1 MFSGNN
7 PRHKCFYSSPTPVG
21 KKKRAVDLR
30 IFTLGCVIM
39 EINGVPIEDTFA
51 EAFSMHMNRTIITA
65 YDEEWARTTATEA
78 TGFGTSVIMA
88 PAEAGIEYIMSPDE
102 TPDGRPGV
110 RVIFAVGSKKKL
122 EPQLLARLGQCVLTS
137 PTASAFDDT
146 PKPKDRY
153 EIGKKIAM
161 FGDGFQT
168 KKGPIDGRVL
178 FLIPRMSGTCVMQN
192 MFGRVKGV
200 AGGNII
206 YTCEDVE
213 SGMNSGKAAV
223 KAIEKVEGAYTPF
236 PGGLVGSG
244 SKPSSK
250 YKVLFASTNE
260 RFCPTLRALV
270 PDTHV
275 PKGSEFVQEIVING
289 LTEAN
294 VAEATKVAI
303 EEVCKHPGIT
313 KMTAGNYDG
322 KLGQYQIKLHD
333 LFK

>member
-1 MFSGNN
+1 
-7 PRHKCFYSSPTPVG
+7 
-21 KKKRAVDLR
+21 
-30 IFTLGCVIM
+30 M

-110 RVIFAVGSKKKL
+110 RVVFAVGSKKKL

-146 PKPKDRY
+146 PKPKDLY

-260 RFCPTLRALV
+260 KFCPTLRALV
-270 PDTHV
+270 PDSHV
-275 PKGSEFVQEIVING
+275 PVGSEFVQEIVING

-313 KMTAGNYDG
+313 KMTAGNYGG

-333 LFK
+333 LFS

>member
-7 PRHKCFYSSPTPVG
+7 PRHKCFYGSPTPVG

>member
-1 MFSGNN
+1 
-7 PRHKCFYSSPTPVG
+7 
-21 KKKRAVDLR
+21 
-30 IFTLGCVIM
+30 M

-65 YDEEWARTTATEA
+65 YDLDWARTTALET

-110 RVIFAVGSKKKL
+110 RVIIATGKKDAL
-122 EPQLLARLGQCVLTS
+122 ETQLLARLGQCVLTS

-146 PKPKDRY
+146 PDPRAKVV
-153 EIGKKIAM
+153 IGKKISL
-161 FGDGFQT
+161 FGDGYQL

-178 FLIPRMSGTCVMQN
+178 WLIPRMSGTCVLQN
-192 MFGRVKGV
+192 EFGRVKGV

-213 SGMNSGKAAV
+213 SGMTSGKAAV
-223 KAIEKVEGAYTPF
+223 KAIESVEGAYTPF

-244 SKPSSK
+244 SKTGSK

-260 RFCPTLRALV
+260 KFCPTLRAMI
-270 PDTHV
+270 PDTEV
-275 PKGSEFVQEIVING
+275 PEGSEFVQEIVING
-289 LTEAN
+289 LTEEH
-294 VAEATKVAI
+294 VAQATKVAI
-303 EEVCKHPGIT
+303 EEVCKHSGIT
-313 KMTAGNYDG
+313 KMTAGNYGG
-322 KLGQYQIKLHD
+322 KLGKFQIRLHD

>member
-1 MFSGNN
+1 
-7 PRHKCFYSSPTPVG
+7 
-21 KKKRAVDLR
+21 
-30 IFTLGCVIM
+30 M

-65 YDEEWARTTATEA
+65 YDAEWAYITATEA

-88 PAEAGIEYIMSPDE
+88 PAEAGIEYVLGPNE

-110 RVIFAVGSKKKL
+110 RVIFAVGSKKAL

-137 PTASAFDDT
+137 PTASAYDDT
-146 PKPKDRY
+146 PKPKDLY
-153 EIGKKIAM
+153 EIGKKVSL
-161 FGDGFQT
+161 FGDGYQI

-178 FLIPRMSGTCVMQN
+178 WLIPRMSGTCVMQN

-206 YTCEDVE
+206 YTCKDVK
-213 SGMNSGKAAV
+213 SGMESGKAAV

-260 RFCPTLRALV
+260 KFCPSLRALV
-270 PDTHV
+270 PNTEV
-275 PKGSEFVQEIVING
+275 PEGSEFVQEIVING
-289 LTEAN
+289 LTEET
-294 VAEATKVAI
+294 VAKAMKVAI
-303 EEVCKHPGIT
+303 EVVCEHSGIT
-313 KMTAGNYDG
+313 KMTAGNYGG
-322 KLGQYQIKLHD
+322 KLGQFQIRLHD

>member
-1 MFSGNN
+1 
-7 PRHKCFYSSPTPVG
+7 
-21 KKKRAVDLR
+21 
-30 IFTLGCVIM
+30 M
-39 EINGVPIEDTFA
+39 EINGVPIENTFA

-313 KMTAGNYDG
+313 KMTAGNYGG
-322 KLGQYQIKLHD
+322 KLGQFQIKLHD
-333 LFK
+333 LFS